1 MKAEKAD
8 RRILVLGGD
17 GQVAWELRR
26 TLSTL
31 GKVIVVGRRTEPAL
45 DMMQPETIL
54 PLVDQ
59 IQPDWIVNAAAY
71 TAVDKAEQ
79 EPEAAAAVNAVAPG
93 LLAEAA
99 ARVGAQLVHY
109 STDYVFDGT
118 ASVPYK
124 ENDTPNPQGVY
135 GRTKLDG
142 EVAIAKTG
150 CDWLIFR
157 TAWVYGARGGNFMR
171 TMRRLAR
178 EREELRV
185 VADQRGA
192 PTWSRHIAEA
202 TAQILAQLGDDRAA
216 WHRACGVYHLTSAGV
231 ATWHDFASAIVEH
244 QRGHESIA
252 CQHITPITTA
262 DYPTPA
268 KRPAYSMLDNTKLA
282 DTFGVRLPDWRVA
295 LDLVQQ
301 ELELNTAP

>member
-1 MKAEKAD
+1 MSAK

-26 TLSTL
+26 TLATL
-31 GKVIVVGRRTEPAL
+31 GEVIPVGRRTDPAL
-45 DMMQPETIL
+45 DLMQPDGIL
-54 PLVDQ
+54 PLVEQ
-59 IQPDWIVNAAAY
+59 LRPDWIVNAAAY
-71 TAVDKAEQ
+71 TAVDKAES
-79 EPEAAAAVNAVAPG
+79 EPDAAALVNAIAPG
-93 LLAEAA
+93 RLAEAA

-109 STDYVFDGT
+109 STDYVFDGNADT
-118 ASVPYK
+118 PYK
-124 ENDTPNPQGVY
+124 EDDATNPQGVY
-135 GRTKLDG
+135 GRTKLEG
-142 EVAIAKTG
+142 EEEIAQSG

-202 TAQILAQLGDDRAA
+202 TAQALARLGHDRTA
-216 WHRACGVYHLTSAGV
+216 WHRACGLYNLTSAGS
-231 ATWHDFASAIVEH
+231 ATWHDFAGAIVEH
-244 QRGHESIA
+244 QRQHETIA
-252 CQHITPITTA
+252 CQRVTAITTA

-268 KRPAYSMLDNTKLA
+268 RRPAWSVLDNDKLA
-282 DTFGVRLPDWRVA
+282 RTFGIRLPDWRDA
-295 LDLVQQ
+295 LAQVQQ
-301 ELELNTAP
+301 DLETYGSN

>member
-1 MKAEKAD
+1 MSAERK
-8 RRILVLGGD
+8 ILVLGGD

-26 TLSTL
+26 TLAPL
-31 GKVIVVGRRTEPAL
+31 GEVIAVGRRTTPAL
-45 DMMQPETIL
+45 DLEQPDAIL
-54 PLVDQ
+54 PLVETLR
-59 IQPDWIVNAAAY
+59 PDWIVNAAAY
-71 TAVDKAEQ
+71 TAVDKAES
-79 EPEAAAAVNAVAPG
+79 EPEAAALVNAIAPG
-93 LLAEAA
+93 RLAEAA

-118 ASVPYK
+118 ASHPYR
-124 ENDTPNPQGVY
+124 EDDTPNPQGVY
-135 GRTKLDG
+135 GRTKLEG
-142 EVAIAKTG
+142 EEAIAQSG

-157 TAWVYGARGGNFMR
+157 TAWVYGTRGGNFMR

-216 WHRACGVYHLTSAGV
+216 WHRACGVYHLTSAGE
-231 ATWHDFASAIVEH
+231 ATWHDFASAIIEH
-244 QRGHESIA
+244 QRGHETIA
-252 CQHITPITTA
+252 CQRVTAITTA

-268 KRPAYSMLDNTKLA
+268 KRPAYSVLDNDKLA
-282 DTFGVRLPDWRVA
+282 RTFGIRLPDWRVA
-295 LDLVQQ
+295 LTQVQ
-301 ELELNTAP
+301 EALNEANS

>member
-1 MKAEKAD
+1 MPAERK
-8 RRILVLGGD
+8 ILVLGGD

-26 TLSTL
+26 ALATL
-31 GKVIVVGRRTEPAL
+31 GEVIGVGRSTAPHAL
-45 DMMQPETIL
+45 DLMRPETIV
-54 PLVDQ
+54 PLVETLR
-59 IQPDWIVNAAAY
+59 PHWIINAAAY

-79 EPEAAAAVNAVAPG
+79 EPEAAAAVNAIAPG

-109 STDYVFDGT
+109 STDYVFDGSGNT
-118 ASVPYK
+118 PYK
-124 ENDTPNPQGVY
+124 EDDTPNPQGVY
-135 GRTKLDG
+135 GRTKLEG
-142 EVAIAKTG
+142 EEAIAQTG
-150 CDWLIFR
+150 CDYLIFR
-157 TAWVYGARGGNFMR
+157 TAWVYGARGGNFLR

-202 TAQILAQLGDDRAA
+202 TAQALAQLGHDRAA
-216 WHRACGVYHLTSAGV
+216 WHRACGIYNLTSAGS

-244 QRGHESIA
+244 QRQHETIA
-252 CQHITPITTA
+252 CQRVTAITTA

-268 KRPAYSMLDNTKLA
+268 KRPAYSVLDNDKLA
-282 DTFGVRLPDWRVA
+282 RTFGIRLPDWRDA
-295 LDLVQQ
+295 LVQVQ
-301 ELELNTAP
+301 QDLETYGSN